1 MQGIIHAVTGNQPG
15 ETGNRLIA
23 KLLRGI
29 NQAARGTDYAGKH
42 LETID

>member
-1 MQGIIHAVTGNQPG
+1 MRGIIRAVTENQPG

-29 NQAARGTDYAGKH
+29 DQAGN
-42 LETID
+42 